1 MRKLL
6 LVVAI
11 VVTAVPATAAVAWAR
26 TYLVLKHPSSDP
38 GTLLYQPRN
47 LELDPYYG
55 FDALVQQTK
64 WTGWGSGTA
73 HGQGVIRSTMGM
85 GPVIAHVTL
94 EASSSVHVPSCTGGA
109 NDSRRYRE
117 LRARFHWLP
126 DPGSNHVERQ
136 ESKAL
141 SGNLSGIFEPQ
152 C

>member
-11 VVTAVPATAAVAWAR
+11 VVAAVPATAAAAWAR

-47 LELDPYYG
+47 LEL
-55 FDALVQQTK
+55 K
-64 WTGWGSGTA
+64 
-73 HGQGVIRSTMGM
+73 
-85 GPVIAHVTL
+85 
-94 EASSSVHVPSCTGGA
+94 
-109 NDSRRYRE
+109 
-117 LRARFHWLP
+117 ARFHWLP

-141 SGNLSGIFEPQ
+141 SGNLSGTFEPQ